1 MQRKILDCKHFEYLA
16 IYKIFLGK
24 ECIKTYIYID
34 IYIYIYVSICRY
46 VSIYN
51 PFIFD

>member
-16 IYKIFLGK
+16 IYKILLRK
-24 ECIKTYIYID
+24 ACIKTYIYMH
-34 IYIYIYVSICRY
+34 IYICNICMYVNIF
-46 VSIYN
+46 N